1 MNINYIK
8 MPHHIKIILIF
19 LILHSIF
26 IYKISNIYLIHIQ
39 IKYVP
44 INIKINPQIFY
55 LFNGCFFRYD
65 SVNTVKAE
73 LMQFTITGPKL
84 SGVFPSK

>member
-1 MNINYIK
+1 M
-8 MPHHIKIILIF
+8 L
-19 LILHSIF
+19 
-26 IYKISNIYLIHIQ
+26 IYKKFYIIIHIQ